1 MDIFYWRYEFCWSDN
16 LAVIQRLGKGEM
28 MLLFTS
34 LLVAIV
40 SFVNIIIA
48 IFIAEN
54 IEPYDPILWVT
65 LAIGLNGILI
75 YLIAR

>member
-1 MDIFYWRYEFCWSDN
+1 
-16 LAVIQRLGKGEM
+16 M

-54 IEPYDPILWVT
+54 IEPYDTILWVT